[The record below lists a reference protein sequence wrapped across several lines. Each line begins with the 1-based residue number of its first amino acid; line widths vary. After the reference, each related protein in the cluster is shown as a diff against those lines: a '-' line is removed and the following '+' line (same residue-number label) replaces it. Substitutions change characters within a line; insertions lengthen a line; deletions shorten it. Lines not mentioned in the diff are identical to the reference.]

1 MHPQIRQNL
10 EDYLRGG
17 QQHDS
22 GLPEEFQAHLGEC
35 AECARE
41 LQSLAEQA
49 RWLQSLRNEPSLN
62 EQNMNEQNLEP
73 RAGFYARV
81 VERIERRIE
90 AQRASFWAPFLERK
104 FGFRLAVASAALVAL
119 LGTYLVTSEPAGPEF
134 ASAPAVVYTGDS
146 GAAQTVAGHSQA
158 EAPSEAQSEAPSEAQ
173 SAAQAEA
180 LQQEQ
185 QRDAV
190 LVDLASY
197 HQ

>member
-1 MHPQIRQNL
+1 MHQQIRHNL
-10 EDYLRGG
+10 EDYLRGHR
-17 QQHDS
+17 QDS

-41 LQSLAEQA
+41 LQSVEEQA
-49 RWLQSLRNEPSLN
+49 RVLQSLRNE
-62 EQNMNEQNLEP
+62 QNVEP

-81 VERIERRIE
+81 VERIEQRME
-90 AQRASFWAPFLERK
+90 AQRASFWAPFLDRK

-119 LGTYLVTSEPAGPEF
+119 LGTYLVTSEPSGPEF
-134 ASAPAVVYTGDS
+134 ASAPTVVYTGDS
-146 GAAQTVAGHSQA
+146 GAAQT
-158 EAPSEAQSEAPSEAQ
+158 
-173 SAAQAEA
+173 SAVQDGT
-180 LQQEQ
+180 LQQQQ

>member
-1 MHPQIRQNL
+1 MHQQIRHNL
-10 EDYLRGG
+10 EDYLRGDYL
-17 QQHDS
+17 QDS

-41 LQSLAEQA
+41 LQAVAEQA
-49 RWLQSLRNEPSLN
+49 RLLRSLRNEQSGPH
-62 EQNMNEQNLEP
+62 EQSMEP
-73 RAGFYARV
+73 QAGFYARV
-81 VERIERRIE
+81 VERIEQGIE
-90 AQRASFWAPFLERK
+90 AQRASFWAPLLDRK
-104 FGFRLAVASAALVAL
+104 FGFRLALASAALMAL

-146 GAAQTVAGHSQA
+146 AAVQAAGHSQSEAQA
-158 EAPSEAQSEAPSEAQ
+158 EAPS
-173 SAAQAEA
+173 AAQANAQA
-180 LQQEQ
+180 LQEEQ